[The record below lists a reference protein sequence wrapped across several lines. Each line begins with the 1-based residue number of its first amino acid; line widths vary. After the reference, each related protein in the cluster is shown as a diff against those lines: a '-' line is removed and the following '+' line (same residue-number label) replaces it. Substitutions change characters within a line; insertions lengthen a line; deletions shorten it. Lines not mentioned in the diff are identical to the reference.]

1 MDIPTV
7 NIEIKK
13 KKILSDKEKHKK
25 HTMSITKVE
34 VTLASRLRGV
44 TFRRSI

>member
-1 MDIPTV
+1 MDIPSV

-13 KKILSDKEKHKK
+13 KKLCDKEKHKK

-34 VTLASRLRGV
+34 VTLASRLHGV